1 MANSQV
7 DMIYEHKL
15 KNEDK
20 ERTKNYDL
28 YPQYGCHFCYKN
40 FSTFAESGYF
50 PGLKHSTLE
59 QNDNKIQ
66 KLFVGLYKPLEL
78 DALLTFHRIQ

>member
-20 ERTKNYDL
+20 EKTKNYDL
-28 YPQYGCHFCYKN
+28 YP
-40 FSTFAESGYF
+40 
-50 PGLKHSTLE
+50 
-59 QNDNKIQ
+59 
-66 KLFVGLYKPLEL
+66 
-78 DALLTFHRIQ
+78 